1 MSNRVETLGGYIRR
15 ALDVNRDGQITFK
28 DFLGLFPNNAVAI
41 AVLFVDAVV
50 AVAEYRVFDVAM
62 TITNQNIYK
71 AIGFV
76 LVSAVPFYLGQVFW
90 LYPRAVL
97 LQKAIAVG
105 MVAGGLYTSAV
116 FGLADLSQQYDVSVI
131 VSLVIR
137 LTVAYVVAVL
147 VYILVDP
154 GIKAHRAMK
163 QAQAA
168 AELEEEYQQLTRK
181 MLGSWQK
188 TKQLERDTV
197 TMFDGDEDAVIA
209 QLEALRGKKPKGN
222 QNTSS
227 TMPRDDTQRDSGE
240 SRTDIRQEP
249 KPQTNYAL
257 ADYLAKA
264 GMTKEQAVVKFG
276 GKRYSD
282 FAQDCSQRFEYIT
295 SGNMKHIFFDEL
307 IGNPTK
313 AAAENHR

>member
-28 DFLGLFPNNAVAI
+28 DFIALFPNNAVAI
-41 AVLFVDAVV
+41 AVIFVDAVV

-62 TITNQNIYK
+62 KITDQNIYK
-71 AIGFV
+71 TIGFV
-76 LVSAVPFYLGQVFW
+76 LVSAVPFYLGQLFW
-90 LYPRAVL
+90 LYPRGVL

-116 FGLADLSQQYDVSVI
+116 FGLADLNQQYDINVI
-131 VSLVIR
+131 VSMVVR
-137 LTVAYVVAVL
+137 LTVAYVVSVL
-147 VYILVDP
+147 IYILVDP

-168 AELEEEYQQLTRK
+168 ADLEEEYQQLTRK

-188 TKQLERDTV
+188 TKQLERETV

-227 TMPRDDTQRDSGE
+227 SSSNLTNSTGE
-240 SRTDIRQEP
+240 DAPKKQETSYTL
-249 KPQTNYAL
+249 K
-257 ADYLAKA
+257 DYLDKS
-264 GMTKEQAVVKFG
+264 GMSLSAAQTKFG
-276 GKRYSD
+276 GMRYSD
-282 FAQDCSQRFEYIT
+282 FAADCNPRFDHI
-295 SGNMKHIFFDEL
+295 SGGNMRAIFSEL
-307 IGNPTK
+307 IPNPTE
-313 AAAENHR
+313 AATGNHR